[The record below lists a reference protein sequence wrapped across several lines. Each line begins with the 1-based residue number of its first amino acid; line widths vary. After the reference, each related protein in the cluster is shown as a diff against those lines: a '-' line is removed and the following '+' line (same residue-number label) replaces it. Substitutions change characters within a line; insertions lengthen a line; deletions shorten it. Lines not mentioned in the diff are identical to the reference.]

1 MIKHLTGNWRYKM
14 PSKEREVSG
23 LEFHPL
29 TQERWV
35 DLEKLFGQRGAC
47 GGCWCMSWRLARSDF
62 MRQRG
67 EMNRKAFKNLVD
79 SGKVP
84 GILAYVQ
91 GQPIGWCAVALRET
105 FPRLERSKILSRIDN
120 KPAWSVV
127 CFFVAKA
134 FRRKGMSV
142 RLLTAAVD
150 YVKKQGG
157 DIVEGYPVEP
167 KKDWTPPDPF
177 VYTGLVSAFRKA
189 GFVEV
194 ARRSKTRPIMRYVL

>member
-1 MIKHLTGNWRYKM
+1 M

-29 TQERWV
+29 TQKRWV

-127 CFFVAKA
+127 CFFVAKP

-150 YVKKQGG
+150 YVRKQGG

-167 KKDWTPPDPF
+167 KRDWAPPDPF